1 MRLNHKK
8 NGFTLTELLIVI
20 GIMTITVV
28 ASLPIY
34 GNLQISAQLN
44 DNTAQ
49 IAQNLRLSREQ
60 SLAGLNAAAHGIKF
74 FPNQYVLYQGSSYA
88 SRNVSYDRTYDLAG
102 VLTLSTTIPGDEINF
117 SKGLGAP
124 SASGI
129 ITLTHAVNGVRQVTI
144 NSFGVVEEI

>member
-1 MRLNHKK
+1 MRIKKVDVNYFNMTNIKRLNHKK
-8 NGFTLTELLIVI
+8 NGFTLIELLVVI
-20 GIMTITVV
+20 GITAILVM

-44 DNTAQ
+44 GNAAQ

-88 SRNVSYDRTYDLAG
+88 LRNVSYDRTYNLAG

-117 SKGLGAP
+117 SKGP
-124 SASGI
+124 
-129 ITLTHAVNGVRQVTI
+129 TLPALSR
-144 NSFGVVEEI
+144 SLMW